1 MKLRESREATGM
13 TQGAFAQQ
21 IGVNRFD
28 YCKVEK
34 GKFLPTPEQLGRIC
48 RALDKQPLEL
58 YAAAEIDLAGCLKM
72 APRKRRGDRHRYH
85 HRKVYRVP
93 EDLAKPVP
101 DDFWATLG
109 YASEREAYLD
119 WRRALEREYQ
129 KRKSPAG
136 GNDTDEAH
144 EKNNLTLIVAAKGGK
159 VNGD

>member
-58 YAAAEIDLAGCLKM
+58 YAAAEIDLSGCLKM
-72 APRKRRGDRHRYH
+72 APGKRRGDRHRYH

-119 WRRALEREYQ
+119 LRRALEREYQ

-136 GNDTDEAH
+136 GNDTDEAR
-144 EKNNLTLIVAAKGGK
+144 EKKYLIHIVAGKGGI
-159 VNGD
+159 VND

>member
-1 MKLRESREATGM
+1 MKLKESREATGM

-48 RALDKQPLEL
+48 RALEKKPLEL
-58 YAAAEIDLAGCLKM
+58 YERREIDLLGALKM
-72 APRKRRGDRHRYH
+72 APGRRSADRHKYH
-85 HRKVYRVP
+85 ARKVYRVP
-93 EDLAKPVP
+93 EEFAKPFP
-101 DDFWATLG
+101 ADFWPTLG

-119 WRRALEREYQ
+119 WRRALEREYWQ
-129 KRKSPAG
+129 RKSPAG
-136 GNDTDEAH
+136 GNDTSEAH